1 MSDLKDFED
10 LSKML
15 MRHEGVESYVYQC
28 STGKE
33 TIGVGRNISPNGGI
47 GLSEDEIVFL
57 LVNDI
62 KRCKEELKNNFD
74 WFEDLNTARQHAMID
89 IVFNLGITRLLKF
102 KKALAFMVEQDYFN
116 ASEEFLDSRWATQVG
131 HRAEEL
137 AEMIH
142 TGEYIS
148 CH

>member
-1 MSDLKDFED
+1 MSNLKDFED
-10 LSKML
+10 LTKML
-15 MRHEGVESYVYQC
+15 MRHEGVRSKVYLC
-28 STGKE
+28 KNGYE
-33 TIGVGRNISPNGGI
+33 TIGVGRNCSESGL
-47 GLSEDEIVFL
+47 GLSEDEILFL

-62 KRCKEELKNNFD
+62 SRCKEELKNNFD

-102 KKALAFMVEQDYFN
+102 KKALAFMAEEDYFN